1 MQTQITNSGIRRSV
15 KRLFP
20 LFVLP
25 ALICFLMSFVLPFVQ
40 AVRLSFCD
48 FNIPKD
54 AAWAGIQNYKN
65 VFADSGF
72 WHAFLMTML
81 FTLVSVIAINV
92 PAFFLGYF
100 LKDKF
105 RGVTVFR
112 TSFFIPNLIGG
123 VVLGYIWS
131 MLFDGILSF
140 FGKYLTE
147 NASFGFWGLVIM
159 VAWQQ
164 IGYMMI
170 IYIAGFQSVPSDMLE
185 AADMDGATGSQ
196 KLFRIILPNM
206 LSTVFVCTFLTL
218 TNCFKLF
225 DQNLAL
231 TGGAPIRTLANGMQM
246 KTTELL
252 ALNIYSTYNI
262 NRYWHGTAQAKAV
275 VFFLLVGAIAGTQ
288 LWLTRDKDESAEK
301 SKKGAAKA

>member
-1 MQTQITNSGIRRSV
+1 
-15 KRLFP
+15 
-20 LFVLP
+20 
-25 ALICFLMSFVLPFVQ
+25 
-40 AVRLSFCD
+40 
-48 FNIPKD
+48 
-54 AAWAGIQNYKN
+54 
-65 VFADSGF
+65 
-72 WHAFLMTML
+72 
-81 FTLVSVIAINV
+81 
-92 PAFFLGYF
+92 
-100 LKDKF
+100 
-105 RGVTVFR
+105 
-112 TSFFIPNLIGG
+112 
-123 VVLGYIWS
+123 
-131 MLFDGILSF
+131 
-140 FGKYLTE
+140 
-147 NASFGFWGLVIM
+147 
-159 VAWQQ
+159 
-164 IGYMMI
+164 
-170 IYIAGFQSVPSDMLE
+170 
-185 AADMDGATGSQ
+185 MDGATGSQ

-288 LWLTRDKDESAEK
+288 LWLTRDKDGSAEK